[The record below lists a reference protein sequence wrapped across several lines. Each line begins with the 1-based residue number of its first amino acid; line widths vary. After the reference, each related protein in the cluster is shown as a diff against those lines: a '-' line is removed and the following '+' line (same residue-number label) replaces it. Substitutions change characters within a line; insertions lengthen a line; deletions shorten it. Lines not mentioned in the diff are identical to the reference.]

1 VPGLDGDPLKPGKIL
16 SGLIVAYR
24 LGLKS
29 GDELVERLRRERDEA
44 RAERDHAEEERKFEA
59 RCAKQ
64 GWKRVEQVERE
75 LATLRARDEP
85 EGDAS

>member
-1 VPGLDGDPLKPGKIL
+1 VKPGRIL
-16 SGLIVAYR
+16 SALIVAYR

-44 RAERDHAEEERKFEA
+44 RAERDRAEEERKFEA

-64 GWKRVEQVERE
+64 GWERVGQVERE
-75 LATLRARDEP
+75 LATFRARDEP
-85 EGDAS
+85 EGDA